1 MTLNKD
7 QVYEL
12 NKRNPTTTKKQAL
25 TMEKSVGLDPIKFEN
40 KHRQTILKKVRE
52 IVKLEKECKRF
63 DAKLKH

>member
-25 TMEKSVGLDPIKFEN
+25 TMVKNVGLDPKRFEN

-52 IVKLEKECKRF
+52 IVKLQKECKRF